1 MLYSQ
6 NLLPG
11 NIIPNKWYKK
21 FIGPDGPDL
30 VCITLLADIIA
41 LYRFGHNIYESN
53 NPNSPKFTGDSLS
66 LSYEYFEEKFG
77 FSKERTRRALVRL
90 ENLNILKREIYNIRS
105 SLNKRVNR
113 LFIVLDSV
121 FFNSCFRN
129 AELDIRVE
137 PKSRAGDA
145 NIIPNNNDTLV
156 INPNSLTNTHNL
168 HSNAF
173 SSTFRSPRP
182 CGDHIR
188 SNKNTY
194 KKNRSIACAKS
205 NFLKNFSNSFLKEN
219 DPLPNNLVNCTSS
232 NFQDIKQ
239 TRSLKGFYPLSEQ
252 DCSKLQSLSGR
263 DFSLKAMNE
272 ILLDMSER
280 LKDRWFKSKTSFLN
294 YMSKAFKYEMR
305 DALKV
310 SNETFRIKRNS
321 AIEDQDIQERIKNDE
336 ETARQEK
343 YLTELES
350 RREVTAEM
358 HLKKKLA
365 CVLERS
371 KAYKLLTAYKFGKRV
386 GEEYELYLSKAVPEL
401 TEHDKRLILEQVK
414 ATQQTVDFSSFEFG
428 LIKSIKII
436 EVQSGT
442 SGTGLNNI
450 SSKPSLEKVFEQMTS
465 KELAE
470 KLRGQGG
477 IWDKARAGLIEYL
490 NDYKDS
496 GKWIDK
502 NWFSKLEAEVNEEQK
517 TIKLKA
523 PTSFIARWISN
534 NYASLMERTMADY
547 GYEVEMC

>member
-1 MLYSQ
+1 
-6 NLLPG
+6 
-11 NIIPNKWYKK
+11 
-21 FIGPDGPDL
+21 
-30 VCITLLADIIA
+30 
-41 LYRFGHNIYESN
+41 
-53 NPNSPKFTGDSLS
+53 
-66 LSYEYFEEKFG
+66 
-77 FSKERTRRALVRL
+77 
-90 ENLNILKREIYNIRS
+90 
-105 SLNKRVNR
+105 
-113 LFIVLDSV
+113 
-121 FFNSCFRN
+121 
-129 AELDIRVE
+129 
-137 PKSRAGDA
+137 
-145 NIIPNNNDTLV
+145 
-156 INPNSLTNTHNL
+156 
-168 HSNAF
+168 
-173 SSTFRSPRP
+173 
-182 CGDHIR
+182 
-188 SNKNTY
+188 
-194 KKNRSIACAKS
+194 
-205 NFLKNFSNSFLKEN
+205 
-219 DPLPNNLVNCTSS
+219 
-232 NFQDIKQ
+232 
-239 TRSLKGFYPLSEQ
+239 
-252 DCSKLQSLSGR
+252 
-263 DFSLKAMNE
+263 MNE

-280 LKDRWFKSKTSFLN
+280 LKDRFFRTKKGFLS

-305 DALKV
+305 DTLKV

-321 AIEDQDIQERIKNDE
+321 EIGDQDIQEQIKNDE
-336 ETARQEK
+336 ETTRQEK

-371 KAYKLLTAYKFGKRV
+371 KAYKLLTAYRAGKRV
-386 GEEYELYLSKAVPEL
+386 GEVYELHLSKAVPEL

-442 SGTGLNNI
+442 SGTGLNNV

-534 NYASLMERTMADY
+534 NYASLMERTMADH